1 MSDRLE
7 AQWGTAGPGCS
18 ADLEQWCAQLLSRF
32 GPQQRRHLRRVFR
45 ATVGLTSAYSGCG
58 FFESI
63 VRQLCEHLDV
73 CPPPCIAAWEVNRK
87 ARIALRSGPMS
98 PQHCFGNIL
107 DMFPKP
113 VVKKMFKVQRVL
125 SSDYRSMPRAG
136 RINNQHLMQ
145 MKGDEMLTAFD
156 GLLCGLPLATSAWCH
171 MHQKVCTIPISTLE
185 GFTMHAAGTTCVDF
199 SARSTTRMQVLGQH
213 MVPFTVWAWTRRLH
227 QEQVILHE
235 CVVHHPS
242 SALLKRY
249 LKATISLNFEPTS
262 CSTSGSGIH
271 SNSVSRSR
279 ILNNIHTFL
288 VQATHVVFS
297 FKVCPS
303 IMGNTHTHVD
313 AVFRSRCI
321 GFISMPLCAG
331 SRRCFS
337 ISTLWRRGI
346 STSVL
351 QCSSWIAI

>member
-1 MSDRLE
+1 M
-7 AQWGTAGPGCS
+7 
-18 ADLEQWCAQLLSRF
+18 
-32 GPQQRRHLRRVFR
+32 
-45 ATVGLTSAYSGCG
+45 
-58 FFESI
+58 FESI

-73 CPPPCIAAWEVNRK
+73 RPPPCIAAWEVNRK
-87 ARIALRSGPMS
+87 ARIALQSGPMS

-125 SSDYRSMPRAG
+125 SSEYRAMLRAG

-145 MKGDEMLTAFD
+145 TKGDEMLTAFD
-156 GLLCGLPLATSAWCH
+156 GLLSGRPLATSSWCH
-171 MHQKVCTIPISTLE
+171 THQKVCTIPISTSE

-199 SARSTTRMQVLGQH
+199 SARSTTRMRVLGQH

-249 LKATISLNFEPTS
+249 LRATISSNFKLTS
-262 CSTSGSGIH
+262 CSKSGSGIH

-279 ILNNIHTFL
+279 ILNNIHTFF
-288 VQATHVVFS
+288 VEATHIIFS
-297 FKVCPS
+297 FIVCPS
-303 IMGNTHTHVD
+303 VSGNPHTRRRRLSLALHRLHFH
-313 AVFRSRCI
+313 A
-321 GFISMPLCAG
+321 PLCRQPEVFFHFDMVASG
-331 SRRCFS
+331 NIYFSAAMFELDCYLTAMGVTTFHELLPKGYKRRQSLNHSSRVIVSR
-337 ISTLWRRGI
+337 
-346 STSVL
+346 V
-351 QCSSWIAI
+351 CSYVFGHCIHNCEAC